1 MLSRISID
9 VDGDNQPIIKIE
21 YKPSDDVRDK
31 LVKKFMETFGSQS
44 TFATFFFY
52 NTPIDQGNTTAIVR
66 PLPVRDFQYHVND
79 MIRMNE
85 AYQKELQPI
94 PKTEDYGKP

>member
-31 LVKKFMETFGSQS
+31 LVKKFMETFGGQS
-44 TFATFFFY
+44 VFATFHFQ
-52 NTPIDQGNTTAIVR
+52 NSPLEQSNSLALIR
-66 PLPVRDFQYHVND
+66 PLPVRDFHYHAND
-79 MIRMNE
+79 FQRHLEEN
-85 AYQKELQPI
+85 KFRPSI
-94 PKTEDYGKP
+94 PEQS